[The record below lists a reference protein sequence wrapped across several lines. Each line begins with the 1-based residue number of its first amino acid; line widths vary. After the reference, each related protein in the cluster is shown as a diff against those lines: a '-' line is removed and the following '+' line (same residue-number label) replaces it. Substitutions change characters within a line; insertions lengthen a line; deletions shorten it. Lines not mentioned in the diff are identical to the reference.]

1 MQSVIKN
8 NQDIQNN
15 KNIRV
20 QSVQSTFKKKNV
32 KKRIKKWQEI
42 SVQVI

>member
-20 QSVQSTFKKKNV
+20 QSVQSTFKKK
-32 KKRIKKWQEI
+32 KC
-42 SVQVI
+42 